1 MDTYPDEKRTVNILT
16 IMFECGLVQKIK
28 SKPMLGN
35 NDFQAMLLQLENE
48 YGIVSKYSDESIR
61 IWADALSVA
70 IQATNK
76 QTSAPVAHEP
86 IVHKPIV
93 DSITVEGCKSDYET
107 KVENGSI
114 TITKFI
120 GFDEKEIIVPNIIDG
135 LKVTTI
141 GESAFSKCTGIEKIV
156 ISEGITEIH
165 NGAFFGCTALKDVVL
180 PTTLRKLG
188 KVPSV
193 PKGMYS
199 WQWPRYEGVF
209 ENCAIT
215 EIQLPPSLGFIGG
228 KAFRYC
234 RNLQKMNLPNGIKS
248 LQEECFYGC
257 TSLSEVLLPDNLHSI
272 GCDAFGGSGLLKI
285 DIPSTVSKIEKH
297 AFRNCEKMSS
307 VILHEGL
314 NTIEDRAFENCKS
327 LCAITIPNSVTAI
340 GQQVFDITGW
350 YQPYDRRRKGWSTRE
365 KSKDLVIACYAGSY
379 GLDYA
384 RKEGYQIK
392 NAAK

>member
-1 MDTYPDEKRTVNILT
+1 
-16 IMFECGLVQKIK
+16 
-28 SKPMLGN
+28 
-35 NDFQAMLLQLENE
+35 
-48 YGIVSKYSDESIR
+48 
-61 IWADALSVA
+61 
-70 IQATNK
+70 
-76 QTSAPVAHEP
+76 
-86 IVHKPIV
+86 
-93 DSITVEGCKSDYET
+93 
-107 KVENGSI
+107 
-114 TITKFI
+114 
-120 GFDEKEIIVPNIIDG
+120 
-135 LKVTTI
+135 
-141 GESAFSKCTGIEKIV
+141 
-156 ISEGITEIH
+156 
-165 NGAFFGCTALKDVVL
+165 
-180 PTTLRKLG
+180 
-188 KVPSV
+188 
-193 PKGMYS
+193 
-199 WQWPRYEGVF
+199 
-209 ENCAIT
+209 
-215 EIQLPPSLGFIGG
+215 
-228 KAFRYC
+228 
-234 RNLQKMNLPNGIKS
+234 
-248 LQEECFYGC
+248 
-257 TSLSEVLLPDNLHSI
+257 LLPDNLHSI